1 MGSVA
6 VIPMRLKVHRHSRIN
21 ADAPGTHW
29 RGDVEVV
36 FGAPM
41 RSAIDA
47 DPNQATAEIQEAVAA
62 L

>member
-1 MGSVA
+1 LGSVA

-41 RSAIDA
+41 RFAVDA
-47 DPNQATAEIQEAVAA
+47 DPNQATAEI
-62 L
+62 